1 MPLSLNTRGVGRVTI
16 VRCSGRIVAGTETE
30 SLRVHVT
37 GMMRDRKDFVL
48 HLGDVVFIDSSGLG
62 TMVRLLTSTRQSR
75 GDLKLCN
82 VPQAVDKLLSMTSLN
97 QLFEAHESEESAISA
112 FYRRS
117 AATELAA
124 ATGPSVVCVDQNTD
138 VLAYLRELLRHGGY
152 DVHTSTS
159 VSDTLV
165 LMRVTRPAL
174 LLVGPNLMASPA
186 AQQEFTAARAQL
198 PVVELG
204 KEFSTLDAG
213 EAASRLLDN
222 IKTQLAP
229 RANPNVAS

>member
-1 MPLSLNTRGVGRVTI
+1 MPLSLNSRGVGRVT
-16 VRCSGRIVAGTETE
+16 VVTCSGRIVAGNETE

-62 TMVRLLTSTRQSR
+62 TMVRLLTSTRQSH

-82 VPQAVDKLLSMTSLN
+82 VPQAIDKLLRLTTLN
-97 QLFEAHESEESAISA
+97 RLFDAHESEENAISA

-124 ATGPSVVCVDQNTD
+124 ATGPAVVCVDQNTD

-159 VSDTLV
+159 LSDTLV
-165 LMRVTRPAL
+165 LIRVTRPAL

-186 AQQEFTAARAQL
+186 AQQEFNVARAQL

-213 EAASRLLDN
+213 EAASRLLES
-222 IKTQLAP
+222 IQARLAP
-229 RANPNVAS
+229 GQAS

>member
-1 MPLSLNTRGVGRVTI
+1 MPLSLNTRGLGRVTI
-16 VRCSGRIVAGTETE
+16 VRCRGRIVAGTETE

-48 HLGDVVFIDSSGLG
+48 HLGDVIFIDSSGLG

-82 VPQAVDKLLSMTSLN
+82 VPQAVDKLLSMTNLN
-97 QLFEAHESEESAISA
+97 QLFDTHESEESAISA
-112 FYRRS
+112 FYQRS
-117 AATELAA
+117 AAAELAA
-124 ATGPSVVCVDQNTD
+124 ATGPAVVCVDQNTD

-165 LMRVTRPAL
+165 LIRVTRPAL
-174 LLVGPNLMASPA
+174 LLVGPNLMASAA
-186 AQQEFTAARAQL
+186 AQQEFSAARAQL

-213 EAASRLLDN
+213 EAASRLLES